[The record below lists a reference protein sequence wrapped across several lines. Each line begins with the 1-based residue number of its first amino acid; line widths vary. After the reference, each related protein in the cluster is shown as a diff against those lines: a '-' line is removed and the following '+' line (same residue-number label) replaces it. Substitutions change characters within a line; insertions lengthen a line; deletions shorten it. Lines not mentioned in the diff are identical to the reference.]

1 MSINGRYF
9 NQLNGVTIKRVATA
23 FPDGMQLVS
32 NTAIHELLCGPDWE
46 KIFADKNYDSDFIK
60 NTLGYESRYWSHVPG
75 TPIVK
80 NELTAAD
87 LMIKAAQKVIR
98 ESNILPD
105 TIDMVISV
113 TVTSPFYT
121 NSTGTYVAGKLGL
134 SCPAMEIKTGCASVI
149 YAIVLAA
156 QFIRSGARNVLI
168 TAGETPTKVTDKEGN
183 LIYAVGDAG
192 AALILTRANDNS
204 GIGAAFLGA
213 DGTYSGVMGSQGLL
227 PPNQDDLNA
236 NGYDMKM
243 SKETDQIIQQAWQ
256 EIPQLLYQS
265 SGLTKSDIDYLI
277 PHQVNKKI
285 LDYAIASSGI
295 ARENTVDVIKDY
307 ANCGSVGVLL
317 ALDAA
322 YQQWEIIQNKKL
334 MLLAVGGGISYG
346 GLILNV

>member
-1 MSINGRYF
+1 MSFSGRYF
-9 NQLNGVTIKRVATA
+9 NQLNGVTVKKIATA
-23 FPDGMQLVS
+23 FPDGMQLVN
-32 NTAIHELLCGPDWE
+32 NTAIHELIYGPEWKNVFIE
-46 KIFADKNYDSDFIK
+46 KKYDPDFIK
-60 NTLGYESRYWSHVPG
+60 NALGYENRYWSHVPG

-80 NELTAAD
+80 NELTATD
-87 LMIKAAQKVIR
+87 LMVKAAQKVIR
-98 ESNILPD
+98 ESNILTD
-105 TIDMVISV
+105 TIDMVITV

-134 SCPAMEIKTGCASVI
+134 NCPAMEIKTGCASVI
-149 YAIVLAA
+149 YALVLGA

-168 TAGETPTKVTDKEGN
+168 TAGETPTKVTGNEGN

-192 AALILTRANDNS
+192 AALILSKANETS
-204 GIGAAFLGA
+204 GISAAFLGA

-227 PPNQDDLNA
+227 PPNLDDLNNHA
-236 NGYDMKM
+236 YDMKM
-243 SKETDQIIQQAWQ
+243 SKDTEQIIQQAWQ
-256 EIPQLLYQS
+256 EIPKLLYQN
-265 SGLTKSDIDYLI
+265 SGLTNNDIDYLI

-285 LDYAIASSGI
+285 LDYAITSSGI

-322 YQQWEIIQNKKL
+322 YQQWGSLQNKKL